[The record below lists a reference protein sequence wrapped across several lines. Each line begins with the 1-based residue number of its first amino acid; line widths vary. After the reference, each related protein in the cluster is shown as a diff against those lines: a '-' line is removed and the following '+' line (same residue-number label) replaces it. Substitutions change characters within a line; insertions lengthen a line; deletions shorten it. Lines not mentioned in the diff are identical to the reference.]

1 MRRCPKC
8 GNMES
13 ESARFCSVCGT
24 NMEGAARQNPF
35 RSDDE
40 PTVVLNT
47 DQIRAAEQNG
57 QTEKPRAYTEADQP
71 SCAESNVSSSGGG
84 NRKRGGKGRYIAVI
98 IVLAVLI
105 VAVAAVFVVTLTG
118 IGGSDEAD
126 EQSGSVV
133 QSDSTLTDIFSEES
147 EEDDE
152 TEAEDEADESEVIA
166 EEEEEED
173 ADSSGDDAEED
184 EETSESTA
192 AAEAVVADDEEEEE
206 EETDEDNAEDTD
218 VSSSIASDTSSEASE
233 SSSGKTYDGV
243 TITTDYVLA
252 DSSSTYLSRSDLVGL
267 SAQELKI
274 ARNEIYARHGR
285 TFNDSELQAYFDSC
299 SWYSGTVSPDDFDA
313 DVLND
318 YEVENLSTIRDYETE
333 MGYN

>member
-57 QTEKPRAYTEADQP
+57 QTEKPRAYTEADPQ
-71 SCAESNVSSSGGG
+71 SHAEKSHYGSSDGSH
-84 NRKRGGKGRYIAVI
+84 RKRGGKGKYIAVI
-98 IVLAVLI
+98 IILAVLI
-105 VAVAAVFVVTLTG
+105 VAAAAVFIVTLTG
-118 IGGSDEAD
+118 IGGSDETE

-133 QSDSTLTDIFSEES
+133 QSDSSLTDIFSEE
-147 EEDDE
+147 DDE
-152 TEAEDEADESEVIA
+152 AEAEDETDESDVIGEDGEEDTDGSEDDA
-166 EEEEEED
+166 EEEEE
-173 ADSSGDDAEED
+173 A
-184 EETSESTA
+184 SESTA
-192 AAEAVVADDEEEEE
+192 AAEAAVVDDDEEEEQ
-206 EETDEDNAEDTD
+206 ETDEDESEDAD
-218 VSSSIASDTSSEASE
+218 VSSAIAADTSSETSE

-252 DSSSTYLSRSDLVGL
+252 DSSSTYLSESDLVGL

-299 SWYSGTVSPDDFDA
+299 SWYSGTVSPDDFDT
-313 DVLND
+313 DVLNE
-318 YEVENLSTIRDYETE
+318 YELENLSTIRAYESE